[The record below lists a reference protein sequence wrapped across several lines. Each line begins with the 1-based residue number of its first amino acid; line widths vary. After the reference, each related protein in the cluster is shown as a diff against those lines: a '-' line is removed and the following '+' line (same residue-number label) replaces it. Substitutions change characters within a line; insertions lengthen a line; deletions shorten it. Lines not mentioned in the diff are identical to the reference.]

1 MKTYKI
7 KKTKVLIIEDE
18 PDHFYAIKQWLANL
32 GYGVIPEEFNEMRMA
47 IDDDFGFGI
56 NEFVQK
62 QLRKHYRDIGLILC
76 DIKFGNDSIKGIRI
90 VKHIRDFNNLSPS
103 YWTTIVPIICMTNYA
118 DLDMLEDSIL
128 IAGADFVFSKT
139 VIFNGLK
146 RLNNNNEAITYRTI
160 INTQIEKFQKNLKI
174 FYPRGLEYD
183 IIQFK
188 DKHKNRKT
196 AYIMTSFQDR
206 NMSIA
211 NQILHILDEYN
222 IRGYIAN
229 TQRWMSPSVVWDS
242 IQVFM
247 HGCDFGIAIYTGDS
261 ISFEN
266 ASDDKS
272 LQVGYMLGLQKEIC
286 FLKHQELN
294 KAPSDLAEMI
304 YVEFTP
310 DNLREVL
317 FRWLTRRQIID

>member
-1 MKTYKI
+1 MAKEQITKFNQKNYYNEKI
-7 KKTKVLIIEDE
+7 LPK
-18 PDHFYAIKQWLANL
+18 
-32 GYGVIPEEFNEMRMA
+32 
-47 IDDDFGFGI
+47 I
-56 NEFVQK
+56 NELK
-62 QLRKHYRDIGLILC
+62 LLC
-76 DIKFGNDSIKGIRI
+76 NDEKLP
-90 VKHIRDFNNLSPS
+90 FF
-103 YWTTIVPIICMTNYA
+103 
-118 DLDMLEDSIL
+118 
-128 IAGADFVFSKT
+128 IAIPVNSTEKS
-139 VIFNGLK
+139 
-146 RLNNNNEAITYRTI
+146 REYSRRAIEMVLTYM
-160 INTQIEKFQKNLKI
+160 E
-174 FYPRGLEYD
+174 
-183 IIQFK
+183 
-188 DKHKNRKT
+188 
-196 AYIMTSFQDR
+196 
-206 NMSIA
+206 
-211 NQILHILDEYN
+211 
-222 IRGYIAN
+222 GYIAN